1 MAEKKAKKAPEK
13 AAKTGS
19 YGASDI
25 TVLEGLEAVRRRPG
39 MYIGTTG
46 TSGLHHL
53 IWEVFDNSR
62 DEAMGD
68 FANDVEIALLPDN
81 RVRVADNGR
90 GIPVEI
96 HPKTKVS
103 TLETVMTM
111 LHAGGKF
118 GGEGYKVSGGLH
130 GVGVSVV
137 NALSTHLRAEVHRD
151 GGQYVQ
157 EYKNGGKPVGKTKKI
172 GTSKLHGTII
182 TFQSDGSIF
191 PDRELNWDTIVSHMR
206 QQAYLVKGLRVSI
219 LDLRRARGA
228 TAEGKVSPPAGG
240 GKDEEVFYL
249 RELGLDAPSVTFY
262 FEGGLRS
269 LVSFQNHHL
278 ETVHKTVFYVEKEQ
292 DGVHVEVAL
301 QYVDDIT
308 SRISAFANNIYN
320 AEGGTHITGFKTAL
334 TRTLNSH
341 NGNGSAK
348 GGSSSGGKESDNFTG
363 DDALEGLTAV
373 VSVKLREIQF
383 EGQTK
388 GKLGSVEARGATEA
402 VFGEA
407 FNAFLEEHPEEAR
420 AIFGKITLA
429 MKARKA
435 AKAAKDSIMRKGALD
450 GMTLPGKLADCQT
463 KDASES
469 ELFIVEGDSAGG
481 TAKMG
486 RDRRIQAVLPLR
498 GKILNIERAR
508 IDKMLA
514 SEQIRNLVVALGT
527 AIGDIFDVTKLRY
540 HKIIIATDADVDGAH
555 IRTLLLTLFF
565 RHFKPVVDGGFLYIA
580 QPPLFKV
587 RKGKEIHYAYS
598 DEERIKLVGKDLPL
612 EEVDSSELVVDSEEG
627 AKENETNNSKLKTK
641 NLRVSVQRYKGLGE
655 MNSEELWETTMD
667 PARRILLQVGIEDAQ
682 EADMVF
688 DMLMGTDVP
697 ARKSFIQSH
706 AKEATLDI

>member
-1 MAEKKAKKAPEK
+1 MAEKKAKKDIKTAPK
-13 AAKTGS
+13 KGGSS

-68 FANDVEIALLPDN
+68 FANDVEIAILPDN

-137 NALSTHLRAEVHRD
+137 NALSTYLRAEVHRD

-157 EYKNGGKPVGKTKKI
+157 EYKNGGKPVGKTKKV

-219 LDLRRARGA
+219 LDLR
-228 TAEGKVSPPAGG
+228 TVENV
-240 GKDEEVFYL
+240 KDEEVFYL

-278 ETVHKTVFYVEKEQ
+278 ETIHKTVFYVEKEQ

-334 TRTLNSH
+334 TRTLNAK
-341 NGNGSAK
+341 NG
-348 GGSSSGGKESDNFTG
+348 GGKESDTFTG

-388 GKLGSVEARGATEA
+388 GKLGSVEARGATET

-407 FNAFLEEHPEEAR
+407 FTTFLEEHPEEAR

-450 GMTLPGKLADCQT
+450 GMTLPGKLADCQS

-527 AIGDIFDVTKLRY
+527 AIGDIFDVSKLRY

-555 IRTLLLTLFF
+555 IRTLLLTLMY
-565 RHFKPVVDGGFLYIA
+565 RHFRPVIDGGFLYIA

-587 RKGKEIHYAYS
+587 RKGKEVHYAYS
-598 DEERIKLVGKDLPL
+598 DEERIKLVGKDMPL
-612 EEVDSSELVVDSEEG
+612 EEVDSSELAVGSEEETEEIK
-627 AKENETNNSKLKTK
+627 AKKSPK
-641 NLRVSVQRYKGLGE
+641 VSVQRYKGLGE
-655 MNSEELWETTMD
+655 MNSDELWETTMD
-667 PARRILLQVGIEDAQ
+667 PARRILLQVSIEDAQ

>member
-1 MAEKKAKKAPEK
+1 MAKSKEETATKK
-13 AAKTGS
+13 GS

-46 TSGLHHL
+46 PAGLHHL
-53 IWEVFDNSR
+53 IWEIFDNSR
-62 DEAMGD
+62 DEAMGGFCD
-68 FANDVEIALLPDN
+68 DIEIALLPDN
-81 RVRVADNGR
+81 EVRVADNGR

-103 TLETVMTM
+103 TLETVLTV

-130 GVGVSVV
+130 GVGAAVV
-137 NALSTHLRAEVHRD
+137 NALSTHMRAEVHRD
-151 GGQYVQ
+151 GGKHVQ
-157 EYKNGGKPVGKTKKI
+157 EYKTGGKPVGKTKKT
-172 GTSKLHGTII
+172 GSSKLHGTII
-182 TFQSDGSIF
+182 SFKPDGEIF
-191 PDRELNWDTIVSHMR
+191 PDRELNWDLIVSHMR
-206 QQAYLVKGLRVSI
+206 QQAYLVKGLRISI
-219 LDLRRARGA
+219 MDLR
-228 TAEGKVSPPAGG
+228 KVEAKELKSV
-240 GKDEEVFYL
+240 EEAYYL
-249 RELGLDAPSVTFY
+249 RELGIDAPSMTFY

-269 LVSFQNHHL
+269 LVGFQNHHL
-278 ETVHKTVFYVEKEQ
+278 EPVHKTIFYVEKEQ
-292 DGVHVEVAL
+292 DGVQVEVAL
-301 QYVDDIT
+301 QYVDDMT

-334 TRTLNSH
+334 TRTLNAK
-341 NGNGSAK
+341 NG
-348 GGSSSGGKESDNFTG
+348 GGKESDTFTG
-363 DDALEGLTAV
+363 DDVLEGLTAV

-388 GKLGSVEARGATEA
+388 GKLGSVEARGATES
-402 VFGEA
+402 VFGSA
-407 FNAFLEEHPEEAR
+407 FATFLEEHPDEAR

-435 AKAAKDSIMRKGALD
+435 AKAAKDSILRKGALD

-463 KDASES
+463 KRAEES

-508 IDKMLA
+508 LDKMLA
-514 SEQIRNLVVALGT
+514 SEQITNLVVALGT
-527 AIGDIFDVTKLRY
+527 AIGDIFDLSKLRY

-555 IRTLLLTLFF
+555 IRTLLLTLMY
-565 RHFKPVVDGGFLYIA
+565 RHFRPVIDGGFLYIA
-580 QPPLFKV
+580 QPPLFKIK
-587 RKGKEIHYAYS
+587 KGKEVHYAYT
-598 DEERIKLVGKDLPL
+598 DEERIKYAGKNVEIESEEAS
-612 EEVDSSELVVDSEEG
+612 EEVEEG
-627 AKENETNNSKLKTK
+627 AEEEPAVVAKKAAKI
-641 NLRVSVQRYKGLGE
+641 SVQRYKGLGE

-667 PARRILLQVGIEDAQ
+667 PARRILKQVNVDDAQ